1 MVLTEKHSRAS
12 TGTKLVKL
20 RKCKLEAMTRVLQL
34 DKKSATFHAGGPG
47 PALLLQ
53 ALPHHVR
60 L

>member
-1 MVLTEKHSRAS
+1 M

-34 DKKSATFHAGGPG
+34 DKKRRHFPRGRPG

>member
-1 MVLTEKHSRAS
+1 M

-20 RKCKLEAMTRVLQL
+20 RKCKLEAMTRFLQL

-47 PALLLQ
+47 PALLQ

>member
-1 MVLTEKHSRAS
+1 M